1 MVEFIDTLSIVVII
15 IIFIF
20 CFAAML
26 YRIVAI
32 NCCRKEVYAECVGV
46 FSVRSIRFNGSI
58 FKVKFKY
65 YYNGIEYVSNSLDF
79 YNKRYILCK
88 YNVGETYKVFID
100 LNSPNY
106 VCIDNRLGLND
117 FVIILLMLLLIVL
130 GVVICLKNMI

>member
-1 MVEFIDTLSIVVII
+1 MVEFIDTLSIVGII
-15 IIFIF
+15 VIFIF

-26 YRIVAI
+26 YMVVAI
-32 NCCRKEVYAECVGV
+32 NCCRKEIYAECVGV
-46 FSVRSIRFNGSI
+46 VSVRSIRFNGSI

-79 YNKRYILCK
+79 YNKRYILGK

-100 LNSPNY
+100 LNSPNH
-106 VCIDNRLGLND
+106 VCIDNRFGLND
-117 FVIILLMLLLIVL
+117 FVTILLMLLLVVL